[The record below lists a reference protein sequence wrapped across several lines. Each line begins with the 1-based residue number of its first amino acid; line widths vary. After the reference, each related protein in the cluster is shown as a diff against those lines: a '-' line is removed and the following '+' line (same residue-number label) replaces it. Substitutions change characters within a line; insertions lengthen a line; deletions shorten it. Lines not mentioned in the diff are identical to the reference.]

1 MILWYFYFCCIVCI
15 ICLVHISQFMYI
27 YPGLNARSAHY
38 QLLGLLLTLH
48 RNMSGGKAR
57 GICRKNER
65 LTASQRYNC
74 FSNRPQLPYKFWRLA
89 LHKNLSGI
97 HMIKIKRYHWVKLIR
112 GKTIWNFHFIF
123 TPCLHQSYH
132 INVFT
137 GTSHGRICLPQVNS
151 ENITFDR
158 VKYSWQNFINSDTGY
173 VRTLHGW
180 NTAKPA

>member
-1 MILWYFYFCCIVCI
+1 
-15 ICLVHISQFMYI
+15 MYI
-27 YPGLNARSAHY
+27 YPCLNARSAHY
-38 QLLGLLLTLH
+38 QLLGLLLHDLTQKYVGWKSP
-48 RNMSGGKAR
+48 RYMP
-57 GICRKNER
+57 KNER
-65 LTASQRYNC
+65 LTASQHYNC

-97 HMIKIKRYHWVKLIR
+97 HMIKIKRYHWAKIIR
-112 GKTIWNFHFIF
+112 GKTIWNIHFIF

-137 GTSHGRICLPQVNS
+137 GTSHGRICLPQVNRFKDS

-173 VRTLHGW
+173 VRTLHG
-180 NTAKPA
+180 